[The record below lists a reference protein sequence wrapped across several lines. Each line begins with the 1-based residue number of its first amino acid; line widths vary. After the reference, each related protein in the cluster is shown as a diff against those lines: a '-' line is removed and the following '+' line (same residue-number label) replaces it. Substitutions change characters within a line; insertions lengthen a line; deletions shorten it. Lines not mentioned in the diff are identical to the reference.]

1 MTATFANM
9 TGLAARIEH
18 VGHKLYMD
26 SFFSSSLSFDDLHT
40 EAMNRCGTVRPNRK
54 GMPKNFGYKVN
65 MKGGDLNIKLKGNS
79 ATIVWKDK

>member
-1 MTATFANM
+1 M

-26 SFFSSSLSFDDLHT
+26 SFFSSSVSFDGLHT
-40 EAMNRCGTVRPNRK
+40 KAMNSCGTVRPNRK

-65 MKGGDLNIKLKGNS
+65 MKVGDLNIKLKGNS
-79 ATIVWKDK
+79 TTIVWKDI